1 MSLRSVRNLDF
12 LKPDV
17 CIFFLTMIELTQIK
31 FKYKDSD
38 FQLSVDELKVSSN
51 KAAALIGPSGCG
63 KTTLMSLIAGIL
75 TPQSGT
81 VDVNGVLVHELNDDQ
96 RRLFRIQNIGFI
108 FQDFALL
115 DYLTL
120 DENILH
126 PFRINSK
133 LELTPKIKKRARH
146 LAQQLG
152 ISKRL
157 KSYPAKTSLGEQQ
170 RAAIARA
177 LLNEPAVILAD
188 EPTGN
193 LDPSNKKAILDIL
206 LNYVNDYDA
215 TLLVATHDYD
225 LLESFEQVI
234 DISKMLKGYSLKDEQ
249 NKRDSGLLLSK

>member
-1 MSLRSVRNLDF
+1 
-12 LKPDV
+12 
-17 CIFFLTMIELTQIK
+17 MIELNQIN
-31 FKYKDSD
+31 FSYKECD
-38 FQLSVDELKVSSN
+38 FRLSFDELKIASN
-51 KAAALIGPSGCG
+51 QAVALIGPSGCG
-63 KTTLMSLIAGIL
+63 KTTLMSLVAGIL
-75 TPQSGT
+75 VPQTGAIK
-81 VDVNGVLVHELNDDQ
+81 VNNVPVHELNDDQ

-108 FQDFALL
+108 FQDFELL

-157 KSYPAKTSLGEQQ
+157 KSYPAKTSQGEQQ

-177 LLNEPAVILAD
+177 LLNEPTVILAD

-193 LDPSNKKAILDIL
+193 LDPKNKRAILDIL
-206 LNYVNDYDA
+206 LNYIKGHKA

-225 LLESFEQVI
+225 LLENFEQVI
-234 DISKMLKGYSLKDEQ
+234 DISTALKSEFKNTSNPPTNLKVKAYEELKGAAFKVI
-249 NKRDSGLLLSK
+249 